1 MKNFYV
7 LTIIHMIK
15 KLRLLNLLGVLV
27 VGFVAMP
34 TYAKNLLISDLFDN
48 WVPKVADAYEQ
59 LLNIDSTRWYGGN
72 TSEIWCMAGNNI
84 EITTDIVYDEYFDDA
99 TMYLLFFSP
108 YRINDI
114 KNWNVSIDKS
124 KIIMK
129 KFLIQDDDT
138 RVSFTVSSEE
148 IEANQDYYAFVVPV
162 DMYDTIWAPTGEMHF
177 NLSKHICDYTYVE
190 DIVLNPGLNSF
201 STPAILKSISFSN
214 LWKDIWF
221 ARMENWVWTWLE
233 IWTKAFVELV
243 HPLEWYLI
251 KNNGKEDVV
260 MTIEYDT
267 DNSNSLLLSKDLDA
281 GWNFLWITTTDNPF
295 KNIAKAAA
303 TMVLDLTNWQ
313 TTNLIQIWKTFINA
327 TKFVLWKAYAVFV
340 TDAWTYGWI
349 NNYWTVDNDNTWD
362 TEADNSCKW
371 MDEANIQHIFEDWVI
386 KFNWDVVDGDVV
398 QVAIFE
404 PEDGYWRSLWA
415 VNMSDGT
422 FSYTTKREWEHNFVF
437 TNWCKEIYYKV
448 DTSSS
453 HSYSQELVD
462 AYNWAYQNWI
472 ISEST
477 IDDSGVYNRL
487 PNPSMKAVLLNFAN
501 YLWLNVDS
509 VELSFGDLFVDEGSY
524 ANRAQFATALSRVLW
539 WKQYDGGDPYYK
551 NHFRALNE
559 AGIMTVSNIAS
570 DAMTDEIKWY
580 VVMTLKKAADYYSFE
595 NCEDPMAVIACATN
609 IVACPVAC
617 RPRASLT
624 NNLTKTVEFPNGE
637 VTSRVIFDGTY
648 TAYKNHNIHWV
659 SIAYDGGDDY
669 ECYNNMLHHL
679 YINWT
684 EIDSDNWY
692 LSSNSCWGIHYMWFS
707 DDFNVEQWWVLQI
720 KIEWE
725 LDGALF
731 SGDDKEGDY
740 VMKLSFYGE
749 NWKDDVLAE
758 TNLAPIRIV
767 KKGSLTPNEDVLVY
781 LESQSDGG
789 DVTEYVLWIDKE
801 DPSYD
806 VYNVWLFTSLD
817 CSGQTL
823 NSDNQQSIED
833 GWTLY
838 DWWDTITVVNGN
850 VVQYINS
857 IDYVVYDWSNYRNV
871 CISKDE
877 YPDYFKISG
886 EYRRVF
892 ANKN

>member
-148 IEANQDYYAFVVPV
+148 IEANQDYFAFVVPV

-251 KNNGKEDVV
+251 KNNGTEDVV

-362 TEADNSCKW
+362 TEADNSCKG
-371 MDEANIQHIFEDWVI
+371 MDEANIHHTFENWVI
-386 KFNWDVVDGDVV
+386 TLRWDVIDWDKV
-398 QVAIFE
+398 QIALFD
-404 PEDGYWRSLWA
+404 PNGQYWKSLWS
-415 VNMSDGT
+415 VNMSAGQY
-422 FSYTTKREWEHNFVF
+422 SYTVTWEWEHNFLL
-437 TNWCKEIYYKV
+437 TNWCKEIRYKV
-448 DTSSS
+448 DANTL
-453 HSYSQELVD
+453 HSYSQELTE
-462 AYNWAYQNWI
+462 AYERAYENWI
-472 ISEST
+472 ISESS
-477 IDDSGVYNRL
+477 IDKAHLYNAFSNL
-487 PNPSMKAVLLNFAN
+487 ELADIMNKFSENVLWYVGDTSLYCDFEGLN
-501 YLWLNVDS
+501 S
-509 VELSFGDLFVDEGSY
+509 VESAIITKTCQLRLLWWAYSTNAFSLDWVY
-524 ANRAQFATALSRVLW
+524 WITTRAQFGTILSRALWWYDYEWWSPYYIKHLTALVS
-539 WKQYDGGDPYYK
+539 
-551 NHFRALNE
+551 
-559 AGIMTVSNIAS
+559 AGIMTQSQINNVAEIN
-570 DAMTDEIKWY
+570 EIKWY
-580 VVMTLKKAADYYSFE
+580 VLIILKKAADYYSSIE
-595 NCEDPMAVIACATN
+595 IDCNDPMIVLACTANTD
-609 IVACPVAC
+609 ACPEVC
-617 RPRASLT
+617 RPRASLI
-624 NNLTKTVEFPNGE
+624 NNLSKTVEFSANE
-637 VTSRVIFDGTY
+637 VSTHVVFDWSY
-648 TAYKNHNIHWV
+648 KANKNHNIHWV
-659 SIAYDGGDDY
+659 SISLDSDEIS
-669 ECYNNMLHHL
+669 ECYNYMLYHL
-679 YINWT
+679 YVVFW
-684 EIDSDNWY
+684 
-692 LSSNSCWGIHYMWFS
+692 WF
-707 DDFNVEQWWVLQI
+707 
-720 KIEWE
+720 
-725 LDGALF
+725 
-731 SGDDKEGDY
+731 
-740 VMKLSFYGE
+740 
-749 NWKDDVLAE
+749 
-758 TNLAPIRIV
+758 
-767 KKGSLTPNEDVLVY
+767 
-781 LESQSDGG
+781 
-789 DVTEYVLWIDKE
+789 
-801 DPSYD
+801 
-806 VYNVWLFTSLD
+806 
-817 CSGQTL
+817 
-823 NSDNQQSIED
+823 
-833 GWTLY
+833 
-838 DWWDTITVVNGN
+838 
-850 VVQYINS
+850 
-857 IDYVVYDWSNYRNV
+857 
-871 CISKDE
+871 
-877 YPDYFKISG
+877 
-886 EYRRVF
+886 
-892 ANKN
+892 